1 MNFMNLIFQS
11 LDHYSDNAQSQN
23 FNYFQNYF
31 TICFHQINYSYF
43 LLNIANYYYI
53 ENFNPIFLRWFFTF
67 IFIITFVFQ
76 NSEFGRKWRYTII
89 LYFSFFK
96 ILSMQ
101 NIWVTEHNSIRGR
114 CECECTT
121 VNIIYNNL
129 LHWCLSLRIIYLL
142 CWRVL
147 SVIQLI

>member
-53 ENFNPIFLRWFFTF
+53 ENFIHF
-67 IFIITFVFQ
+67 
-76 NSEFGRKWRYTII
+76 E
-89 LYFSFFK
+89 
-96 ILSMQ
+96 
-101 NIWVTEHNSIRGR
+101 
-114 CECECTT
+114 
-121 VNIIYNNL
+121 IY
-129 LHWCLSLRIIYLL
+129 
-142 CWRVL
+142 
-147 SVIQLI
+147 